1 MSAPVQRVLAVT
13 AIGAAAREGRTAG
26 GRLVAFAP
34 YARRAVL
41 CPACGWRVFA
51 HDADLLTGRSAGRLP
66 RHAVLAIGCVATDWP
81 QTSDSYS

>member
-34 YARRAVL
+34 YARRALVFPGEKL
-41 CPACGWRVFA
+41 FAAEGGAQFSARPADGEC
-51 HDADLLTGRSAGRLP
+51 LLMTR
-66 RHAVLAIGCVATDWP
+66 IC
-81 QTSDSYS
+81 